1 MIDKKEILK
10 KITNSENKIF
20 ISKVL
25 DRAEKALDAGITVYT
40 EFLDPYQQ
48 KSIES
53 ILSNEN
59 ELRLS
64 FFSGYA
70 GGERAI
76 AVLGPEDSND
86 DYKPP
91 LKLLEISLKSRSS
104 LMHRDYLGS
113 LMGLGIK
120 REKIGDIIVK
130 EDMCSVIVMEDI
142 AEYISINLSKVGNT
156 EVHVEIKSLENLTV
170 PEPKV
175 KEIKTTI
182 ASLRL
187 DSVASAGYGMSRSK
201 MVEFIKA
208 EKVSL
213 NWEVTNNAS
222 KQVKE
227 GDTISIRGKGRV
239 LVKEVGGTTKKGRT
253 GIMLEKYI

>member
-10 KITNSENKIF
+10 KVTNSENKIL

-25 DRAEKALDAGITVYT
+25 DKAEKAIDAGITVYT

-53 ILSNEN
+53 ILSKEN
-59 ELRLS
+59 ELKLS
-64 FFSGYA
+64 FFSGYSC
-70 GGERAI
+70 GERAI
-76 AVLGPEDSND
+76 AVLGPQDGTD
-86 DYKPP
+86 DFNPP
-91 LKLLEISLKSRSS
+91 LNLLQITLKSRSS
-104 LMHRDYLGS
+104 LTHRDFLGS

-130 EDMCSVIVMEDI
+130 EEMCSVVVMQDI

-156 EVHVEIKSLENLTV
+156 EVHVEVKSLENLIV

-253 GIMLEKYI
+253 GIILEKYI